1 MKFSILVPIYNV
13 EKFLPKCLK
22 SIENQTYKDF
32 EVILVD
38 DGSQDSSGKI
48 CDIYIKNHGNNTI
61 VIHKKNNGLI
71 SARRTGINQAKGEY
85 CIFCDSD
92 DFLENYALEKINKVI
107 EKFKADLIIYNAYSF
122 DKKSKSPFFEHIL
135 TEGFVKDK
143 RVIYDKL
150 LLSYT
155 LNSICLKAVKRE
167 LFDRDKDY
175 SQFYKC
181 NFGEDLLQTIPVI
194 KNAKKIYYL
203 DECLYNYR
211 ITSGMMHKYHPD
223 YYWSYRQVNLDIRS
237 QLIYEHIENFYQKIS
252 LNLLIA
258 AYGGI
263 TQLKYKDRFET
274 KELEKIN
281 KDIEFKNALQCVK
294 NSKYKNILN
303 IKQKLILNL
312 FARHK
317 YKFIWD
323 IIHIRSKK

>member
-1 MKFSILVPIYNV
+1 
-13 EKFLPKCLK
+13 
-22 SIENQTYKDF
+22 
-32 EVILVD
+32 
-38 DGSQDSSGKI
+38 
-48 CDIYIKNHGNNTI
+48 
-61 VIHKKNNGLI
+61 
-71 SARRTGINQAKGEY
+71 
-85 CIFCDSD
+85 
-92 DFLENYALEKINKVI
+92 
-107 EKFKADLIIYNAYSF
+107 
-122 DKKSKSPFFEHIL
+122 
-135 TEGFVKDK
+135 
-143 RVIYDKL
+143 
-150 LLSYT
+150 
-155 LNSICLKAVKRE
+155 
-167 LFDRDKDY
+167 
-175 SQFYKC
+175 
-181 NFGEDLLQTIPVI
+181 
-194 KNAKKIYYL
+194 
-203 DECLYNYR
+203 
-211 ITSGMMHKYHPD
+211 MHKYHPD